1 MHLSKMLPI
10 SDSPKAKSCSIA
22 LICSAQVLWTL
33 VNFKKLA
40 QKTALCGQEKEGAYS
55 VILLQCF
62 FFSFERSCMFV
73 SRRTQLQNARRFF
86 LLFYHLVF
94 VLHLF
99 IFSWHA
105 RLGSVFSSYVSCLC
119 FPSVLR
125 ALEEFLNF
133 KIAKNVSLRFPAKRL
148 RQKN

>member
-1 MHLSKMLPI
+1 
-10 SDSPKAKSCSIA
+10 
-22 LICSAQVLWTL
+22 
-33 VNFKKLA
+33 
-40 QKTALCGQEKEGAYS
+40 
-55 VILLQCF
+55 
-62 FFSFERSCMFV
+62 MFV
-73 SRRTQLQNARRFF
+73 SRRTQLQNASRIF

-125 ALEEFLNF
+125 ALEEFLSL
-133 KIAKNVSLRFPAKRL
+133 KPKAKNVSLRFPAKRL
-148 RQKN
+148 RQKNKAVSKGKEP